1 MNHPVLP
8 VPILEGVQRS
18 YSISAL
24 WEGTPARATVEK
36 ERELLNLVLP
46 PWQRDLCW
54 TLEQQIKYIEGIFLG
69 LGTGYYVVNG
79 RDFDNDGS
87 DTRMSGWLIDGQQRI
102 TAIARFIS
110 GEICIFGGIFY
121 RDLSPADKRR
131 RFDSIIFP
139 CIELNYQEDETVLKE
154 LYRRLNYGGTPHTQ
168 EDLALLNP

>member
-54 TLEQQIKYIEGIFLG
+54 TLEQQIKYIEASF
-69 LGTGYYVVNG
+69 
-79 RDFDNDGS
+79 
-87 DTRMSGWLIDGQQRI
+87 
-102 TAIARFIS
+102 
-110 GEICIFGGIFY
+110 
-121 RDLSPADKRR
+121 
-131 RFDSIIFP
+131 
-139 CIELNYQEDETVLKE
+139 
-154 LYRRLNYGGTPHTQ
+154 
-168 EDLALLNP
+168 LALERATTSSMDGILTMMATTPVCPDG